1 MEEARLRTHVF
12 APRSSRCLGKSV
24 ATPQLDSGPIPR
36 WSATGGPV
44 PANLCGNQRDADARF
59 WKDGFKIKTSQLSA
73 SRAASSSSTVER
85 QRRKP
90 SSPYICR
97 CDWRTGRTHRRFSS
111 VSHRRATDALLIS
124 GARLRRSV
132 NQPNPEVHLEPTEL
146 TSRELTLM
154 KGLSELPEKPFSF
167 FHG

>member
-1 MEEARLRTHVF
+1 MACKRSGVQFPSAPPSCYAARTTARLLR
-12 APRSSRCLGKSV
+12 AKPKE
-24 ATPQLDSGPIPR
+24 
-36 WSATGGPV
+36 
-44 PANLCGNQRDADARF
+44 
-59 WKDGFKIKTSQLSA
+59 
-73 SRAASSSSTVER
+73 AASSSSTVER